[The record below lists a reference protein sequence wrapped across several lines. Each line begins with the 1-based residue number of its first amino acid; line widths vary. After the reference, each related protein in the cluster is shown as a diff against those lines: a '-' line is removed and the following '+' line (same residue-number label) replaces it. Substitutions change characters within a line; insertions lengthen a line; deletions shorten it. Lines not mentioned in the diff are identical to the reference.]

1 MNKSSTSLQIH
12 VCCYIAS
19 TLSYYT
25 ITEGRTIHPF
35 IDSFAFLKKH
45 LLNSTI
51 VRCFTEYWNSGS
63 KFYLHVKVY
72 WGT

>member
-1 MNKSSTSLQIH
+1 MNKSSTSLQIP

-25 ITEGRTIHPF
+25 ITEGRTFYPF
-35 IDSFAFLKKH
+35 IDSFAFLK
-45 LLNSTI
+45 NIYSI
-51 VRCFTEYWNSGS
+51 VRCFTAYWNSGS
-63 KFYLHVKVY
+63 KFYLHVRVY